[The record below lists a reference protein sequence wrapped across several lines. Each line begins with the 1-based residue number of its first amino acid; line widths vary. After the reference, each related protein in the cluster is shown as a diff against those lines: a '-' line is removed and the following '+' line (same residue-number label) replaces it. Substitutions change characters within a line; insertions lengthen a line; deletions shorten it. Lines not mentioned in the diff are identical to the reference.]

1 MESVYRSTI
10 SYKNDYS
17 EKTQINMEPISI
29 RKATIN
35 DKALVV
41 DFDYSLD
48 KVEHIKLKREE
59 KITKAIL
66 DRQCF
71 IILADDRAVGFV
83 IFDYRFFDQGW
94 IELIILGEK
103 YRGKGIGGQAIDLIC
118 KQCKAN
124 KVFTSTNN
132 SNTQMQKALS
142 KVGFSFAGEI
152 NGLDEGDPEL
162 FYYKN
167 TDNRKT
173 KN

>member
-1 MESVYRSTI
+1 METI
-10 SYKNDYS
+10 SLK
-17 EKTQINMEPISI
+17 
-29 RKATIN
+29 KATIK

-48 KVEHIKLKREE
+48 PVEHIELKREE

-66 DRQCF
+66 DKECF
-71 IILADDRAVGFV
+71 IILADNRAVGFV

-94 IELIILGEK
+94 IELIIVAEK

-118 KQCKAN
+118 KQSKTN
-124 KVFTSTNN
+124 KVFTSTNS

-142 KVGFSFAGEI
+142 KVGFSFAGTI

-162 FYYKN
+162 FYFK
-167 TDNRKT
+167 TIDNRKT
-173 KN
+173 KH